1 MGSLCARIFST
12 SNFVY
17 VGAHTYISIFVE
29 LSLLVYQRPKV
40 WASKCNGRRQTT
52 KNERPRFPIESF
64 CGLARFRTIR
74 PYANYLP
81 PYCQHLLAQSF
92 NCQPVPLARLATR
105 TSPAHP
111 PGPFLPSHART
122 PPAHTESRSPSRSL
136 VPRLEVSFPV
146 SEPKFLLKVYNYMQT
161 RFGESRSP
169 SRRESLLFKA
179 PA

>member
-1 MGSLCARIFST
+1 MGSLCARIFGT
-12 SNFVY
+12 SNSVY

-111 PGPFLPSHART
+111 PGPFLPSRART
-122 PPAHTESRSPSRSL
+122 PAKSSDCA
-136 VPRLEVSFPV
+136 VPRKSF
-146 SEPKFLLKVYNYMQT
+146 T
-161 RFGESRSP
+161 SRQ
-169 SRRESLLFKA
+169 K
-179 PA
+179 

>member
-1 MGSLCARIFST
+1 MNQRTPLQLKLKPQSGTSQCLEVHSGLRSTARSSRAGGGCSYTNRVKKLYVFPVWGRYVHGFLAQVILFTLEPICIF
-12 SNFVY
+12 
-17 VGAHTYISIFVE
+17 SIFVE

-111 PGPFLPSHART
+111 PGPFLPSRAR
-122 PPAHTESRSPSRSL
+122 PS
-136 VPRLEVSFPV
+136 
-146 SEPKFLLKVYNYMQT
+146 
-161 RFGESRSP
+161 
-169 SRRESLLFKA
+169 
-179 PA
+179 